1 MNDDKLNRAAEDAKL
16 EINHQIDVFVEK
28 MKSGTENA
36 ESFMTIS
43 DIEKEWT
50 LLRLNTTKMYS
61 DIVSSYLSTINEK
74 ELIKIKKENTKE
86 RGSGSKHINE

>member
-1 MNDDKLNRAAEDAKL
+1 MNDDKLNRVAEDAKL

-28 MKSGTENA
+28 IKSGTENA
-36 ESFMTIS
+36 GSFMTMS

-61 DIVSSYLSTINEK
+61 DIVSSYLSTIDEK